1 MDEDRFNMSVRKF
14 LKQVGVTS
22 QRVIEEAVRHGF
34 AVEHDAPEG
43 EGAHG
48 GGDGDEFGRPVAP
61 VAGPQAHAIAV
72 LERDDAIAVVLQ
84 FVQPGITGRHG
95 SGEDRLARD
104 DEAGRPKALRPN
116 PAGRGAHQHGGAL
129 APGD

>member
-1 MDEDRFNMSVRKF
+1 MRQA
-14 LKQVGVTS
+14 L
-22 QRVIEEAVRHGF
+22 EAVRDRLAVDHG
-34 AVEHDAPEG
+34 ALEG

-48 GGDGDEFGRPVAP
+48 LGDRHEFGRPVAA

-84 FVQPGITGRHG
+84 FVQPAITGRHG

-104 DEAGRPKALRPN
+104 DEAGRPKALRPD

-129 APGD
+129 APGDRRSL